1 MGASYTGKMNVTN
14 SGRTCQVWEASQ
26 PHEHSFTHVGEH
38 NYCRQPT
45 GTIGTG
51 VWCYTTDPNLRW
63 EYCPLP
69 TCDPTYKC
77 QEGNPLGVSYAG
89 IMNTTASGRTCKDW
103 AATMYEMGEHNNYCR
118 NPAGFELGVWC
129 YTTDPD
135 KEWEYCSVPI
145 CDPTYKCQRGDP
157 LGVSYAG
164 IIKTTASGRTCK
176 DWAATS
182 FPHLGEHNYC
192 RNPAGIFPGGVW
204 CFTTD
209 PNKLW
214 EFCSVPKCAQMLKVL
229 DFSANNDHEPDSNGE
244 LTGATLSAGF
254 LPESFTICLSIMV
267 DAWSWTTEIPNANIF
282 TLLDVR
288 GYTWGTI
295 KLATNSSH
303 TTYEAWLGSVFL
315 LKPIE
320 AVFFPLQWT
329 RACLSLDS
337 NASKVTLVVDGQL
350 LGEEEYRRE
359 DDKYRPENFHLVLGY
374 DPSGGFEYEN
384 IFLSICFE
392 KSKINSQ
399 G

>member
-1 MGASYTGKMNVTN
+1 MKLSSTLFCLFLSVSLVSGHLLTDDRTTRRPRKGDPEKGRIRERQQRSVSYQDDNECQEGDPLGASYLGRMNVTA
-14 SGRTCQVWEASQ
+14 SGRTCQVWAASQ
-26 PHEHSFTHVGEH
+26 PHEPKYTDVGKVGDTEAGEH
-38 NYCRQPT
+38 N
-45 GTIGTG
+45 
-51 VWCYTTDPNLRW
+51 
-63 EYCPLP
+63 
-69 TCDPTYKC
+69 
-77 QEGNPLGVSYAG
+77 
-89 IMNTTASGRTCKDW
+89 
-103 AATMYEMGEHNNYCR
+103 HCR
-118 NPAGFELGVWC
+118 NPNGELGGVWC

-135 KEWEYCSVPI
+135 ERWEHCSVPI
-145 CDPTYKCQRGDP
+145 C
-157 LGVSYAG
+157 
-164 IIKTTASGRTCK
+164 
-176 DWAATS
+176 
-182 FPHLGEHNYC
+182 
-192 RNPAGIFPGGVW
+192 
-204 CFTTD
+204 
-209 PNKLW
+209 
-214 EFCSVPKCAQMLKVL
+214 VPMLKVF
-229 DFSANNDHEPDSNGE
+229 DFSADNDHELDSNGE